1 MDIDLRNLLFFIKES
16 DSKLKISN
24 SILNDPIKAVS
35 FIKKNAKKINKN
47 YVSDAGENILFYVH
61 KIELAKLL
69 VTDENIKFKNKAG
82 QNALFTNKIPVKILQ
97 FYIQKGMDINGYY
110 TADNKENIDYFKS
123 LLYPIHD
130 QTGQLYER
138 IILGLENIK
147 KEIPET
153 IMSPFFRLLDDELS
167 NKKKSEK
174 INNLLLILKRNQFD
188 FATSEKIFIS
198 HYNKQMSRISKYKL
212 ESEIKNLEKK
222 NDILYDVYFSIFKR
236 NDILANSFKE
246 NFMNQ
251 FISGLTIEF
260 QKIILDD
267 VLIKNNNEK
276 SYNVVK
282 KTRL

>member
-276 SYNVVK
+276 SYNIVK